1 MTEEY
6 EENPITSTI
15 EVEVPKSFI
24 LVMDRLTNAGYY
36 SSQSDI
42 VRQALID
49 LFFDKLDMDF
59 FEIDPDTFAFDTSS
73 FEDDEDI

>member
-6 EENPITSTI
+6 EESPNTSTI
-15 EVEVPKSFI
+15 EVEVPRSFI
-24 LVMDRLTNAGYY
+24 LVMDRLTDAGYY

-49 LFFDKLDMDF
+49 LFFDKLEMDF

-73 FEDDEDI
+73 FEDDDDL